1 MQRLVT
7 DQIFASSLDCA
18 YKCFLQFNGQHGS
31 KSEYQ
36 EHTEHFDR
44 VYRIAALASIQA
56 HYTAAEILHV
66 TSLTPPPLTLGKH
79 FVVVERI
86 EVNGLRSDSIA
97 LARARKTS
105 DLFEPLFFH
114 RYEEVSLREKFLL
127 AYKAAV
133 VGKATGI
140 VPTHGQII
148 YGEEFNIMKVSLST
162 FIAKVEQMVHDIED
176 LAAQKEQPLFLCPHC
191 DVCEFRTKCH
201 SRAVEEDNMSLLGG
215 MRRGHIKEQNK
226 KGIFTLYQ
234 FSHTFRPR
242 RTPKRAKNPAKPRHF
257 ALQAQALREN
267 KVYIHGTPELPSAD
281 PSIYF
286 DIEGIPG
293 RRFYYLIGM
302 LVVSDKNE
310 TYQFFW
316 VDEKSQQEK
325 VFIEF
330 CESVAAF
337 PGVVLFHYGN
347 YEVKALREMKD
358 RMGSAHR
365 SLVDQIVK
373 SCHNVLS
380 ILHPHCY
387 FPVYSNRLKDVARF
401 LGYEF
406 KAKISSGVGSIVFRE
421 RWEKTADDTLKD
433 ALIAYNREDC
443 EALRTICRF
452 IGKSTALASAHEKVP
467 GRNEE
472 MTLTESLRRP
482 GEGNRPVFRK
492 AEFACTE
499 FELVNKCA
507 YFDYQR
513 DRVFARTGRPSK
525 KAGSRRVKKTE
536 RRASLTTVV
545 SETRRSC
552 TTCGSRKITCEKTI
566 WRWLIDLKYYKTG
579 IGVKK
584 WQPRYLIRKY
594 RCRTCGQTSLS
605 PNVTFDAKSR
615 SIYGHGLICWC
626 VYHNIVGKQPMLQV
640 HRGLRDIFG
649 LNIPSKQTYF
659 FKSSLASHYKPLCEE
674 ILATVL
680 RDNVLHVDE
689 TPVKLRKTTGYV
701 WVLSS
706 ATKVYYLFRDSREG
720 TFLHDLLG
728 TYQGILVSDFFNAYD
743 SLKCRQQKCLI
754 HLMRDINDDL
764 RRNPYDEELR
774 SVAEPFARLLKDIVL
789 TIDRYGLRRLH
800 LHKHVKAAERL
811 CATITG
817 SPFASECASKY
828 QTRFEKYGDRL
839 FTFLHYDG
847 VPWNNNNA
855 EHAVHYFAK
864 LRRFAD
870 GTFTRS
876 SIEELLGILTVLQ
889 TCEYNRVNPL
899 KFLLSG
905 ANQLRWIT
913 D

>member
-1 MQRLVT
+1 MQRLIT
-7 DQIFASSLDCA
+7 DRIFASSLDCT
-18 YKCFLQFNGQHGS
+18 YKCFLQLNGHHGS
-31 KSEYQ
+31 KSEYE
-36 EHTEHFDR
+36 EHTEHFDSM
-44 VYRIAALASIQA
+44 YRISALASVQA
-56 HYTAAEILHV
+56 QYSGTEILHV
-66 TSLTPPPLTLGKH
+66 ANLTPPPLTLSEQL
-79 FVVVERI
+79 VVVERV
-86 EVNGLRSDSIA
+86 EVNGLRSDAIV
-97 LARARKTS
+97 LAQARKS
-105 DLFEPLFFH
+105 SGSFEPLFFH
-114 RYEEVSLREKFLL
+114 RYEEVSLREKLLL
-127 AYKAAV
+127 AYRAAV

-148 YGEEFNIMKVSLST
+148 YGEDFNIIKVILST
-162 FIAKVEQMVHDIED
+162 FIATVERMVHDIEK
-176 LAAQKEQPLFLCPHC
+176 LGAQKEQPLFLCSHC
-191 DVCEFRTKCH
+191 DVCEFRAKCH

-215 MRRGHIKEQNK
+215 MRRGHIEQQNK
-226 KGIFTLYQ
+226 KGIFTLHQ

-267 KVYIHGTPELPSAD
+267 KVYIHGTPELPSAE

-316 VDEKSQQEK
+316 ADEKSQQESM
-325 VFIEF
+325 FIQF

-337 PGVVLFHYGN
+337 PGAALLHYGN
-347 YEVKALREMKD
+347 YEVKAFREMKD
-358 RMGSAHR
+358 RMGSEHR
-365 SLVDQIVK
+365 SLVDGIVN

-406 KAKISSGVGSIVFRE
+406 KGQILSGVGSIVIRE
-421 RWEKTADDTLKD
+421 RWEKTADNALKD
-433 ALIAYNREDC
+433 ALVAYNREDC
-443 EALRTICRF
+443 EALKTICHF
-452 IGKSTALASAHEKVP
+452 ISKSKALASAHENVP

-472 MTLTESLRRP
+472 VTPSEALRRV
-482 GEGNRPVFRK
+482 GEGNRPVFGK
-492 AEFACTE
+492 AEFACPE

-513 DRVFARTGRPSK
+513 DRVFARTRRRPK
-525 KAGSRRVKKTE
+525 EVGATHLPNTV

-545 SETRRSC
+545 SETRNRC
-552 TTCGSRKITCEKTI
+552 ATCGSRKITCERAI
-566 WRWLIDLKYYKTG
+566 LRWLIDLKYYKTG

-584 WQPRYLIRKY
+584 WQPRYLIRQY
-594 RCRTCGQTSLS
+594 QCRTCGQVSLS
-605 PNVTFDAKSR
+605 PNVVFNANSR
-615 SIYGHGLICWC
+615 SLYGHGLICWC

-649 LNIPSKQTYF
+649 LKIPSSQIYR
-659 FKSSLASHYKPLCEE
+659 FKSSLAFYYKPLCEE
-674 ILATVL
+674 VLAAIL
-680 RDNVLHVDE
+680 RENVLHVDE

-720 TFLHDLLG
+720 AFLHDLLG
-728 TYQGILVSDFFNAYD
+728 TYQGILVSDFFTAYD

-789 TIDRYGLRRLH
+789 TIDRYGLRKLH
-800 LHKHVKAAERL
+800 LHKHVKAAEGFCTNIAR
-811 CATITG
+811 
-817 SPFASECASKY
+817 SHFASDCASKY

-839 FTFLHYDG
+839 FTFLRYDG

-870 GTFTRS
+870 GTFTQS
-876 SIEELLGILTVLQ
+876 SVEELLVILTVLQ

-905 ANQLRWIT
+905 KNQLRWIK

>member
-7 DQIFASSLDCA
+7 DQIFASSLDCT
-18 YKCFLQFNGQHGS
+18 YKCFLQLNGQHGS

-36 EHTEHFDR
+36 EHTEHFDS

-56 HYTAAEILHV
+56 RYTAAEILHV
-66 TSLTPPPLTLGKH
+66 TSLTPPSLTLGKH
-79 FVVVERI
+79 FVVVERV
-86 EVNGLRSDSIA
+86 EVNGLRSDSIV
-97 LARARKTS
+97 LARPRKTS
-105 DLFEPLFFH
+105 DLFELLLFH
-114 RYEEVSLREKFLL
+114 RYDEVSLREKLLL
-127 AYKAAV
+127 AYKATV

-176 LAAQKEQPLFLCPHC
+176 LAAQKEQPLFLCSHC

-201 SRAVEEDNMSLLGG
+201 SRAVEEDNMSLLVG
-215 MRRGHIKEQNK
+215 MRRGHIEEQNK

-257 ALQAQALREN
+257 ALQALALREN
-267 KVYIHGTPELPSAD
+267 KVYIHGTPALPSAE

-310 TYQFFW
+310 TCHFFW
-316 VDEKSQQEK
+316 ADKKSEQES
-325 VFIEF
+325 VFIQF

-337 PGVVLFHYGN
+337 PGAALFHYGN

-358 RMGSAHR
+358 RIGSEHR
-365 SLVDQIVK
+365 SLVDGIVN

-387 FPVYSNRLKDVARF
+387 FPVYSNRLKDVACF

-406 KAKISSGVGSIVFRE
+406 KSQIQSGLGSIVFRE
-421 RWEKTADDTLKD
+421 RWEKTADDALKD

-452 IGKSTALASAHEKVP
+452 ISKSTALASAHENVP
-467 GRNEE
+467 GRNMEVIPSE
-472 MTLTESLRRP
+472 ALRRV

-492 AEFACTE
+492 AEFACPE
-499 FELVNKCA
+499 FDLVNKCA

-513 DRVFARTGRPSK
+513 DRVFARTRQRPK
-525 KAGSRRVKKTE
+525 KVRSQRVPYTV

-545 SETRRSC
+545 SETRNRC
-552 TTCGSRKITCEKTI
+552 AACGSRKIACERTI
-566 WRWLIDLKYYKTG
+566 PRWLIDLKYYKTG

-584 WQPRYLIRKY
+584 WQPRYLIRQY
-594 RCRTCGQTSLS
+594 RCRTCGEISLS
-605 PNVTFDAKSR
+605 PNVPFEANSR
-615 SIYGHGLICWC
+615 SLYGHGLICWC

-640 HRGLRDIFG
+640 HRGLRNIFG
-649 LNIPSKQTYF
+649 LNIPTKQTYS

-674 ILATVL
+674 ILAAIL
-680 RDNVLHVDE
+680 RDNVLHIDE
-689 TPVKLRKTTGYV
+689 TPVKLRKSTGYV

-706 ATKVYYLFRDSREG
+706 PTNVYYLFRHSREG

-728 TYQGILVSDFFNAYD
+728 TYQGILVSDFFTAYD

-764 RRNPYDEELR
+764 RRNPYDDELR
-774 SVAEPFARLLKDIVL
+774 SVAAPFARLLKDIVL
-789 TIDRYGLRRLH
+789 TIDRYGLRKLH
-800 LHKHVKAAERL
+800 LRKHVRAAEGFCSNIAR
-811 CATITG
+811 
-817 SPFASECASKY
+817 SHFASDCASKY

-839 FTFLHYDG
+839 FTFLQYDG

-855 EHAVHYFAK
+855 EHAVNYFAK

-870 GTFTRS
+870 GTFTQS
-876 SIEELLGILTVLQ
+876 SVEELLVILTVLQ
-889 TCEYNRVNPL
+889 TCAYNRVNPL

-913 D
+913 G